1 MIGVVH
7 VLLPL
12 LGGFLHLRCLLSS
25 YLLHLLFQLSVLGQ
39 EGTVRLVLLCL
50 LFFEVEQLGDHF
62 IYCLVVRFDSR
73 RLVLCHDLAPVKLLE
88 ILSR

>member
-25 YLLHLLFQLSVLGQ
+25 YLLHLLFQLSVLRQ
-39 EGTVRLVLLCL
+39 EGTVRLVLHCL